1 MLQWDNG
8 FILILQCICQ
18 HVTVYLQGIIKSIS
32 FAFIANKE
40 NKTIAKK
47 ENTEISYN
55 IYFYS

>member
-18 HVTVYLQGIIKSIS
+18 HVTVYLQRIIKSIS

-47 ENTEISYN
+47 RIQK
-55 IYFYS
+55 